1 MRLYSI
7 NTFLACAFKKKLTS
21 LICEASSLDQM
32 EFQFDVSPISSIAL
46 LKCLVYYT
54 WSVLFHFEAI
64 LTFRPPIRF
73 KHSMF
78 LLWKCFPSTITY
90 HRGAVLKD
98 EFPEKTNCRFGFSM
112 VDNLRRRWDLV
123 GVLPKISKKKF
134 SKKQRISSRQNEKKI
149 LRAGFE
155 PVSRAPTLYISHS
168 ATCES
173 FLSLLFHIP
182 FIFFQFFLFNANIFA
197 YYTNNFLLNW

>member
-21 LICEASSLDQM
+21 LICEASSPDQM
-32 EFQFDVSPISSIAL
+32 ESQFDVSPISSIAL
-46 LKCLVYYT
+46 PKCLVYYT

-98 EFPEKTNCRFGFSM
+98 EFPEKTNCIFGFSM

-134 SKKQRISSRQNEKKI
+134 SKKQRISSRQNEKKNSSRWI
-149 LRAGFE
+149 RTSVARAHAIYKPLGHMRI
-155 PVSRAPTLYISHS
+155 VSLSSLSH
-168 ATCES
+168 TVH
-173 FLSLLFHIP
+173 LFS
-182 FIFFQFFLFNANIFA
+182 IFFV
-197 YYTNNFLLNW
+197 